1 MTWIY
6 ARPSENNMIKTDSEG
21 RPSESVFI
29 ILFLGQIALN
39 GDSGYRMPVLLSLFL
54 SYYS

>member
-1 MTWIY
+1 MGILDID
-6 ARPSENNMIKTDSEG
+6 A